1 MLQHRLRQY
10 AIASGYWI
18 NRHSYIKIG
27 LITLAII
34 FAIVS
39 LVISDRLVRQMALE
53 ERKKMEI
60 WAGATQAMASNDYSQ
75 TMLLMTNILSA
86 NKTIPLI
93 LTSREGE
100 ILSYNNIDLP
110 SRNPEKYLYEKLA
123 EFRSAYPPIVIA
135 SYPEQYLYYSD
146 STLLRRLLWY
156 PYIQLGVFLVILGIS
171 IVAIMSLKQADQSR
185 IWEGLSRETAHQL
198 GTPISSLLAWKEL
211 LSMSGVEQ
219 SIITEM
225 GKDIHRLEVIADRF
239 QKVGSSPKLETVPLT
254 DIVKRS
260 ADYMRPRISSRVSI
274 SYSLEQSDQLWVS
287 ISDSLLAW
295 VLENLIKNAVDAMDG
310 EGRIHITC
318 GQSARDAYIDIQD
331 SGKGVARSKYET
343 IFAPGYTTRTRG
355 WGLGLSLARRII
367 QDYHRGRIF
376 VKHSELGKGTTF
388 RILLPLVKGG
398 HDTLSIIPQE

>member
-1 MLQHRLRQY
+1 MRQRLKQY

-34 FAIVS
+34 FAVVS

-110 SRNPEKYLYEKLA
+110 SHDPEKYLYEKLA
-123 EFRSAYPPIVIA
+123 EFRTAYPPIVIA

-239 QKVGSSPKLETVPLT
+239 QKVGSSPKLEIVPLA

-260 ADYMRPRISSRVSI
+260 TDYMRPRISSQVDI
-274 SYSLEQSDQLWVS
+274 SYYLENADQLWVS

-295 VLENLIKNAVDAMDG
+295 VLENLIKNAVDAMQG
-310 EGRIHITC
+310 AGRIHITC

-331 SGKGVARSKYET
+331 NGKGIARSKYEAV
-343 IFAPGYTTRTRG
+343 FAPGYTTRTRG

-367 QDYHRGRIF
+367 QDYHKGRIF
-376 VKHSELGKGTTF
+376 VKHSELGQGTTF
-388 RILLPLVKGG
+388 RILLPLVHGS
-398 HDTLSIIPQE
+398 HDTLSIIPQA

>member
-1 MLQHRLRQY
+1 MRQRLKQY

-34 FAIVS
+34 FAVVS
-39 LVISDRLVRQMALE
+39 LAISDRLVRQMALE

-110 SRNPEKYLYEKLA
+110 SHDPEKYLYEKLA
-123 EFRSAYPPIVIA
+123 EFRTAYPPIVIA

-239 QKVGSSPKLETVPLT
+239 QKVGSSPKLEIVPLA

-260 ADYMRPRISSRVSI
+260 TDYMRPRISSQVDI
-274 SYSLEQSDQLWVS
+274 SYYLENADQLWVS

-295 VLENLIKNAVDAMDG
+295 VLENLIKNAVDAMQG
-310 EGRIHITC
+310 AGRIHITC

-331 SGKGVARSKYET
+331 NGKGIARSKYEAV
-343 IFAPGYTTRTRG
+343 FAPGYTTRTRG

-367 QDYHRGRIF
+367 QDYHKGRIF
-376 VKHSELGKGTTF
+376 VKHSELGQGTTF
-388 RILLPLVKGG
+388 RILLPLVHGS
-398 HDTLSIIPQE
+398 HDTLSIIPQA